1 MSAKL
6 TICLPDDLAAQ
17 VAARAKDASVPPRTW
32 LFHAI
37 TSVVLGTPLAPATRP
52 SGLAAADETT
62 REKVAAAGV
71 RGQKKNRKKKRLKA

>member
-1 MSAKL
+1 MSVKL
-6 TICLPDDLAAQ
+6 TICLPEDLAEQ
-17 VAARAKDASVPPRTW
+17 VAARAKAASVPTRTW
-32 LFHAI
+32 LYHAI

-71 RGQKKNRKKKRLKA
+71 RGQQKSRKKKRITS